1 MVFSIVSFASLT
13 GTPIGGA
20 IIQHTPLGRYW
31 GGQVFAGVCVLTGGA
46 VLTAARIAKTGFV
59 LVERA

>member
-1 MVFSIVSFASLT
+1 MVFTIVSFACLT

-31 GGQVFAGVCVLTGGA
+31 AGQVFAGICLLAGGV

-59 LVERA
+59 LVKRA